1 MLKVLKKNVGLILE
15 NTDIY
20 KNFMN
25 KAVIGKSLMN

>member
-1 MLKVLKKNVGLILE
+1 MLKVLKKSIGLILE
-15 NTDIY
+15 NTGIY